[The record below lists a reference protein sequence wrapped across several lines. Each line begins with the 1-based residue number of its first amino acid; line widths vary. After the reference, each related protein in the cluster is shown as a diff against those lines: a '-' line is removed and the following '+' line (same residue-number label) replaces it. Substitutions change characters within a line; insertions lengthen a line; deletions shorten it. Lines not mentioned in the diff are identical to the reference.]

1 MATPSRP
8 KTAAS
13 VATRPAH
20 WDLGAE
26 LLEGHL
32 LRYLA
37 ELGLRPG
44 VRITLQQRAPFRGPL
59 HVVVGD
65 QPQIIGH
72 EVASLLW
79 VEQA

>member
-1 MATPSRP
+1 MTIVDRS
-8 KTAAS
+8 
-13 VATRPAH
+13 
-20 WDLGAE
+20 G
-26 LLEGHL
+26 
-32 LRYLA
+32 
-37 ELGLRPG
+37 PG